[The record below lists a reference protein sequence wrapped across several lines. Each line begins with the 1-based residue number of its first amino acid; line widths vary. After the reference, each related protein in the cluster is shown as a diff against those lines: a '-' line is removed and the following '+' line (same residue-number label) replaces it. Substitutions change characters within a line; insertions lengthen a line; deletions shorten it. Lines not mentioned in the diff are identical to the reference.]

1 MDNSKGGR
9 GSFKHI
15 GNKAKRQGEY
25 RKYRSDKKKDKLAKR
40 ISQAKEERGT
50 GGAEKKA
57 VSQVARDP
65 ESVPNLA
72 ESDETTCAS
81 QIRLAEIK
89 TRTIE
94 NTREFNPT
102 IISEPNTHPG
112 LKPSCSVI
120 EARFQAAES
129 SKAGAARAS
138 AHADAEAETGEAI
151 EGEEEGH
158 AEADDERAF
167 EDASAPPAI
176 LITTSA
182 PSSSTSPHLAS
193 VSARSHPA
201 ERTRDF
207 IDELLNMFPGGEYR
221 QRAKARGASLG
232 KIADWARKR
241 GYNAMIVIG
250 EGRKEPVMLTIIGL
264 PEGPTAVFR
273 LTSVAL
279 GKEIHGHARST
290 AHSPELILNNFTT
303 ALGHSVGSL
312 LQSLFPAIPQL
323 EGRQTLT
330 AHNQRDFIFFRRHRY
345 EFTIRKG
352 EEKARLQEIG
362 PRFTVK
368 LRKLIAGLPK
378 GAGGW
383 DGVIDFNC
391 DGTSTPHASMDMGGG
406 RGNEETIN
414 SPPVA
419 GIKRALGQVA
429 EPATEFAWKVSNDAM
444 SDCLCRTEPKSDPC
458 SMLSI

>member
-1 MDNSKGGR
+1 MSPLPQD
-9 GSFKHI
+9 
-15 GNKAKRQGEY
+15 
-25 RKYRSDKKKDKLAKR
+25 
-40 ISQAKEERGT
+40 EED
-50 GGAEKKA
+50 
-57 VSQVARDP
+57 V
-65 ESVPNLA
+65 
-72 ESDETTCAS
+72 
-81 QIRLAEIK
+81 
-89 TRTIE
+89 
-94 NTREFNPT
+94 
-102 IISEPNTHPG
+102 
-112 LKPSCSVI
+112 
-120 EARFQAAES
+120 EA
-129 SKAGAARAS
+129 
-138 AHADAEAETGEAI
+138 ADAEDEEADAAVD
-151 EGEEEGH
+151 EEE
-158 AEADDERAF
+158 DDRAF

-193 VSARSHPA
+193 ANARSHPA

-221 QRAKARGASLG
+221 PRAKAKGASLG
-232 KIADWARKR
+232 KIAGWARKR
-241 GYNAMIVIG
+241 GYNAMLVIG
-250 EGRKEPVMLTIIGL
+250 EDHKEPTMLTLIGL
-264 PEGPTAVFR
+264 PDGPTAVFR
-273 LTSVAL
+273 LTSISL

-323 EGRQTLT
+323 EGRQVLT

-383 DGVIDFNC
+383 DGVIDF
-391 DGTSTPHASMDMGGG
+391 DGDGAVTSHADMSMGGDVDG
-406 RGNEETIN
+406 VTAEETGAAAAAAAK
-414 SPPVA
+414 PA
-419 GIKRALGQVA
+419 TKKRTRGQVD
-429 EPATEFAWKVSNDAM
+429 EPTTEFQWKVSAHFE
-444 SDCLCRTEPKSDPC
+444 DCPF
-458 SMLSI
+458 